1 MIKGKPERSTIYG
14 PEPKVYRK
22 RRSAQLKKSIVER
35 MLSVALASFLGLCVQ
50 GAVFAKEPLVIAASP
65 SLSAPLEALGRAFEM
80 THPDIKVML
89 YFDNGLDIRRTIAAM
104 QNTPIGQYFIG
115 KGPIH
120 LIAPGG
126 DELITRLQQRYYV
139 LPDSRHAYATEPLTL
154 IVPES
159 QVDAPGSFEALAQA
173 SQVRVAIADPSLT
186 SLGQKSIELLNRLGI
201 ADSLKGRVDVA
212 ADARG
217 VLDHVLSGE
226 ADVGIV
232 FGPDAIEES
241 QRVRIVAISDE
252 RLYKPTIHS
261 MAMERYC
268 PNRNL
273 CQEFLTFIQSPDAQS
288 VLKQLGYGSPIK

>member
-1 MIKGKPERSTIYG
+1 
-14 PEPKVYRK
+14 
-22 RRSAQLKKSIVER
+22 LKTSIVKR
-35 MLSVALASFLGLCVQ
+35 MLSVALASFVGLCAQ
-50 GAVFAKEPLVIAASP
+50 TAVFAKEPLVIAASP
-65 SLSAPLEALGRAFEM
+65 SLSVPLEALGRAFET
-80 THPDIKVML
+80 THPDVKVML
-89 YFDNGLDIRRTIAAM
+89 YFDDGLDIRRTIAAM
-104 QNTPIGQYFIG
+104 ENTPIGQYFIG

-139 LPDSRHAYATEPLTL
+139 LPDSRYPYATEPLSL

-159 QVDAPGSFEALAQA
+159 QVDAPGSFEALAQSA
-173 SQVRVAIADPSLT
+173 QVRVAIADPSLT
-186 SLGQKSIELLNRLGI
+186 SLGQKSVELLTRLGL
-201 ADSLKGRVDVA
+201 ADSLKGRMDVA

-217 VLDHVLSGE
+217 VLDHVLSGD

-232 FGPDAIEES
+232 FGPDALEES
-241 QRVRIVAISDE
+241 QRVRIAAISDE

-273 CQEFLTFIQSPDAQS
+273 CQEFLTFIQTPEAQS
-288 VLKQLGYGSPIK
+288 VLKQLGYGSPIKQ